1 MDVLIG
7 LAAAGFLAAAVCLFR
22 LLSLRRE
29 IRGIAR
35 HLRRYNR
42 HETAA
47 KLTVGTADRSIQ
59 ALAEEINR
67 HTELIVQANAER
79 RRTEDELRKA
89 VANMSHDLR
98 TPLTSISGYIQL
110 LESRELPEEERREA
124 VGIIKQRADRLQS
137 LLNDFFE
144 LTVLDSTDYS
154 LKPEKLRLNRLLPD
168 ILLGYYDKWSERRLE
183 PTFRLPEEPIV
194 VFADESAVRRVV
206 ENLMVNTIRHAAG
219 SIDIALE
226 ASAGRA
232 VLTIGND
239 APHLKGLDL
248 ELLFNR
254 FYMADR
260 SRSGR
265 SSGLGLSIARGLM
278 HKMGGELTAE
288 MKGERLL
295 MKCEWKLG

>member
-1 MDVLIG
+1 VLIG
-7 LAAAGFLAAAVCLFR
+7 LAIAGFLAAAFCLLR
-22 LLSLRRE
+22 LVALRRE

-110 LESRELPEEERREA
+110 LESRELPEEEKREA

-137 LLNDFFE
+137 LLNVFFE

-168 ILLGYYDKWSERRLE
+168 ILLGFYDKWSERRLE

-226 ASAGRA
+226 AAAGSA

-239 APHLKGLDL
+239 APHLQGFDL

-295 MKCEWKLG
+295 MKCEWKLA